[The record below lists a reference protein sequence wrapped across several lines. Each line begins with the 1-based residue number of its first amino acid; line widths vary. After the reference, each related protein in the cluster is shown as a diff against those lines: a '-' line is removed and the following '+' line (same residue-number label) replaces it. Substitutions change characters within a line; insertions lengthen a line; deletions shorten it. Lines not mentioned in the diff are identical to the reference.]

1 MKGLTAVQSNI
12 IPVFCAYEVH
22 DEYGRSKSLLS
33 IHRNKPD
40 AEFAAKNKGWYGGFG
55 DVKMKHAVE
64 DGLDLYLLEA
74 YTPYCFHDVTEQR
87 EAEKQ
92 AKLEVALAKLTPE
105 EIALIK
111 GAK

>member
-1 MKGLTAVQSNI
+1 MSLTNI
-12 IPVFCAYEVH
+12 QTNIVPVFCAYEVH

-33 IHRNKPD
+33 IHRNKTD
-40 AEFAAKNKGWYGGFG
+40 AEFASKNKGWYGGPG
-55 DVKMKHAVE
+55 DVKMKHAIE

-74 YTPYCFHDVTEQR
+74 YTPYCFADVTAKR
-87 EAEKQ
+87 EAEKK